1 MRACVCVRAHVPL
14 NHIDG
19 QKHSWR
25 CFDVHNLNWQTSS
38 SQTAYSGSQEQIL
51 LGSKQDDFLAEFKS
65 KFSSID
71 PDQLKGLLL
80 IDLELQE
87 TSAMRFFKCSVDC
100 ARYALLQA
108 KILKDKERQQ
118 QLQEIRRHEIELER
132 AKSRDKNPLST
143 SGFPHENLV
152 EKFCKLIG
160 RPLSDQESTIFF
172 TKFSNFHLLIQ
183 AGNMKVATARK
194 MLQQIHCI
202 LNTNTLQ
209 QMLMR
214 GYVFDGLLGSI
225 DAGRAVM
232 YRIIKTS
239 TLDVFAGKVYLVN
252 GDEHRAMKNEIS
264 ACQIIHGAGPK
275 ANVVQFHAVIEFS
288 HYLHNVNSV
297 ALVMPLYCISLSELL
312 QAFYGNAMDFSM
324 FLIIAKGLFAAGESF
339 ETCGLAHCDI
349 KPSNIMMD
357 KAVPVLIDLGG
368 TVKLG
373 CSIEE
378 YTRFFSLDA
387 DSSIATPAFD
397 LNCIVVTLA
406 MCFVPNFEIRFRT
419 RQMLRTELEG
429 LEGALKKYAMICV
442 HALDFDSCSSAR
454 AGLTTMLQGGL

>member
-1 MRACVCVRAHVPL
+1 
-14 NHIDG
+14 
-19 QKHSWR
+19 
-25 CFDVHNLNWQTSS
+25 VHNLKWQTSS
-38 SQTAYSGSQEQIL
+38 PKTAYSGNQEQIL

-288 HYLHNVNSV
+288 HYLHNVNSI

-454 AGLTTMLQGGL
+454 AGLTMLRGGL